1 LQNSILEQVTEMQS
15 KTVQD
20 PLQQITQQVQAFASK
35 QQFKQA
41 SQLIRSATDGADVPV
56 LHRAHQLAMYVQ
68 DAESALEY
76 LNKAL
81 EKMPDHAVLIADK
94 LRVLVQLR
102 RRSEALKLAKNAV
115 KSVQAGPQFLHHIAR
130 IYQQLEQPKLALKIL
145 DGLAKEHPENVEV
158 RYEQA
163 SQQFFLNKM
172 AQAEKNFDWIIKAT
186 EGKLPNAYHL
196 RSQLRKQTPDNNHVA
211 ELETRLE
218 KSESAD
224 APIWFALAKELEDL
238 GFYDKSFEAL
248 QKANEL
254 KRATVQYNEET
265 ELAAIDS
272 LINVAKDFDYSAKPS
287 KSKVTPIFIVGM
299 PRTGTTLV
307 ERMLAAHSD
316 VVSAGEFQDFPWL
329 IASAINE
336 IELASGGKLSR
347 DEALKQVDFEAL
359 GQRYLSQLKDVTG
372 NAQYVVDKLPF
383 NYLYIGFIKKALPQ
397 AKFINLQR
405 DPLDAC
411 YAIFKTMFYQVYS
424 FSYDQRELGHYYAKY
439 QEVMALWHKLFKKD
453 ILTVNYEDLVTETQK
468 QAKALIKYCGLDWQD
483 SVLEFHTQDTAS
495 TTASS
500 AQVRQ
505 PVYQSSVGKVQHVEQ
520 HLNTLREALN
530 GK

>member
-1 LQNSILEQVTEMQS
+1 MQS

-20 PLQQITQQVQAFASK
+20 PLQHIVQQVQAL
-35 QQFKQA
+35 A
-41 SQLIRSATDGADVPV
+41 SQQKFQEARELIHGATKDANVPV

-68 DAESALEY
+68 DAPGALEY
-76 LNKAL
+76 LDKAL
-81 EKMPDHAVLIADK
+81 EQMPDQPVLVADK

-102 RRSEALKLAKNAV
+102 RRKEALKLAKLSE
-115 KSVQAGPQFLHHIAR
+115 KSIQAGPQFLHHIAR
-130 IYQQLEQPKLALKIL
+130 IYQQLEQPKLALKL
-145 DGLAKEHPENVEV
+145 LTELAKEQPENIEV

-172 AQAEKNFDWIIKAT
+172 SAAEKNFDWVIQAT
-186 EGKLPNAYHL
+186 EGKVANAYHM
-196 RSQLRKQTPDNNHVA
+196 RSAVRKQTSNDNHVA
-211 ELETRLE
+211 ELQSRLE
-218 KSESAD
+218 KSEAGD

-238 GFYDKSFEAL
+238 GEYDKSFEAL
-248 QKANEL
+248 EKANEL
-254 KRATVQYNEET
+254 KRATVQYNEEA
-265 ELAAIDS
+265 ELSAIDQ
-272 LINVAKDFDYSAKPS
+272 LIKVAKDFDYSGKQP
-287 KSKVTPIFIVGM
+287 KSKVTPIFVVGM

-329 IASAINE
+329 IATAINE
-336 IELASGGKLSR
+336 IEAASGGKLSR

-359 GQRYLSQLKDVTG
+359 GQRYLAQLKDVAG
-372 NAQYVVDKLPF
+372 NAKYVVDKLPF
-383 NYLYIGFIKKALPQ
+383 NFLYIGFIKKALPN

-411 YAIFKTMFYQVYS
+411 YAIYKTMFYQVYN
-424 FSYDQRELGHYYAKY
+424 FSYDQRELGHYFAKY

-453 ILTVNYEDLVTETQK
+453 IFAVSYEDLVTKTEK
-468 QAKALIKYCGLDWQD
+468 QAKALIEYCGLAWEDG
-483 SVLEFHTQDTAS
+483 VLEFHKQDTAS

-505 PVYQSSVGKVQHVEQ
+505 PVYQSSVGKVQHVEK
-520 HLNTLREALN
+520 HLNTLRDALS